1 MSEVL
6 NKHSRYLMR
15 YQVEVDMRRTLE
27 WQIQRIGFLFR
38 TASVFLHGC
47 VLILFLLLALFD
59 TWHIFESLNLLL
71 MQGLGVTSI
80 KKEPMH
86 AAVVASLLQ
95 SPFLKGEQKRE
106 GDLGRGSAEQIRVK
120 SVRVREGSIIKEA
133 KGFSTA
139 TTKRDRKMWR
149 RRSHLLLNN
158 AVRTSHHL
166 SSLSAS
172 TASRGRTLLTPSSN
186 SPLFQPPSFHLAQN
200 NRLSSPL
207 SSTISVRLLRS
218 GRDPFTSYE
227 ITPPVNWGVRIVP
240 EKKAFVVERF
250 GKYLKT
256 LPSGIHFL
264 IPLVDRIAYV
274 HSLKEEAIQIPD
286 QSAITK
292 DNVSILI
299 DGVLYVKIVDPKLAS
314 YGVENPIY
322 AVVQLAQT
330 TMRSELGKITLDKT
344 FEERDTLNEKIVENK
359 DVVEYAR
366 LSPFLQ
372 EAINVA
378 ARDWGLRCLRYEIR
392 DISPPRGVKQAMEM
406 QAEAERRKR
415 AQILESEGERQ
426 ANINIADGHK
436 SAQILASQ
444 GEKQALINK
453 AQGEAEAIIA
463 KAQATAKGIA
473 IVSENIKKSGG
484 IEAASLKIAEQYVGA
499 FGNIAKEGTTILL
512 PSATGNPA
520 NIMAQAFTMYK
531 NLLSNVS
538 SGGPNESSP
547 LVEGASVEPV
557 DPATIIEDNATSLET
572 KAKNES
578 ARDDGETGF
587 SLQSSQKG
595 KADCMTNYKSQIL
608 KRFWTA
614 NSAYTGIY
622 IYMSSRENPPQK
634 KEGE

>member
-1 MSEVL
+1 
-6 NKHSRYLMR
+6 
-15 YQVEVDMRRTLE
+15 
-27 WQIQRIGFLFR
+27 
-38 TASVFLHGC
+38 
-47 VLILFLLLALFD
+47 
-59 TWHIFESLNLLL
+59 
-71 MQGLGVTSI
+71 
-80 KKEPMH
+80 
-86 AAVVASLLQ
+86 
-95 SPFLKGEQKRE
+95 
-106 GDLGRGSAEQIRVK
+106 
-120 SVRVREGSIIKEA
+120 
-133 KGFSTA
+133 
-139 TTKRDRKMWR
+139 MWR
-149 RRSHLLLNN
+149 RRSHLLLSN

-186 SPLFQPPSFHLAQN
+186 SPLFKSPSLHLAPN

-207 SSTISVRLLRS
+207 SSTISVRLLRT

-240 EKKAFVVERF
+240 EKKAFVVVTYLVTRNGCAVY
-250 GKYLKT
+250 GKKKLKT

-274 HSLKEEAIQIPD
+274 HSLKEEANQIPD

-299 DGVLYVKIVDPKLAS
+299 DGVLY
-314 YGVENPIY
+314 
-322 AVVQLAQT
+322 
-330 TMRSELGKITLDKT
+330 
-344 FEERDTLNEKIVENK
+344 EKIV
-359 DVVEYAR
+359 
-366 LSPFLQ
+366 

-378 ARDWGLRCLRYEIR
+378 ATDWGLRCLRYEIR

-484 IEAASLKIAEQYVGA
+484 IEV
-499 FGNIAKEGTTILL
+499 
-512 PSATGNPA
+512 
-520 NIMAQAFTMYK
+520 
-531 NLLSNVS
+531 
-538 SGGPNESSP
+538 
-547 LVEGASVEPV
+547 
-557 DPATIIEDNATSLET
+557 
-572 KAKNES
+572 
-578 ARDDGETGF
+578 RF
-587 SLQSSQKG
+587 S
-595 KADCMTNYKSQIL
+595 M
-608 KRFWTA
+608 
-614 NSAYTGIY
+614 
-622 IYMSSRENPPQK
+622 
-634 KEGE
+634 

>member
-1 MSEVL
+1 
-6 NKHSRYLMR
+6 
-15 YQVEVDMRRTLE
+15 
-27 WQIQRIGFLFR
+27 
-38 TASVFLHGC
+38 
-47 VLILFLLLALFD
+47 
-59 TWHIFESLNLLL
+59 
-71 MQGLGVTSI
+71 
-80 KKEPMH
+80 
-86 AAVVASLLQ
+86 
-95 SPFLKGEQKRE
+95 
-106 GDLGRGSAEQIRVK
+106 
-120 SVRVREGSIIKEA
+120 
-133 KGFSTA
+133 
-139 TTKRDRKMWR
+139 MWRR

-158 AVRTSHHL
+158 AVRTSLHL

-186 SPLFQPPSFHLAQN
+186 SPLFKPPSSHLAQN

-207 SSTISVRLLRS
+207 SSTISVRLLRT
-218 GRDPFTSYE
+218 GRDPFTSFE
-227 ITPPVNWGVRIVP
+227 ITPPVNWGIRIVP

-299 DGVLYVKIVDPKLAS
+299 GGVLYVKIVDPKLAS

-344 FEERDTLNEKIVENK
+344 FEERDTLNEKIVE
-359 DVVEYAR
+359 
-366 LSPFLQ
+366 
-372 EAINVA
+372 AINVA
-378 ARDWGLRCLRYEIR
+378 ATDWGLRCLRYEIR

-531 NLLSNVS
+531 NLLGNVS
-538 SGGPNESSP
+538 SGGPNESSS
-547 LVEGASVEPV
+547 LVEGPSVEPV

-572 KAKNES
+572 KAKDES
-578 ARDDGETGF
+578 ARDNGETGF
-587 SLQSSQKG
+587 SLQSSKKG
-595 KADCMTNYKSQIL
+595 KA
-608 KRFWTA
+608 
-614 NSAYTGIY
+614 
-622 IYMSSRENPPQK
+622 E
-634 KEGE
+634 